1 MMKELL
7 LSIQNCFFSFTKENI
22 FEDISLNVHTSDKIA
37 LVGKNGV
44 GKTTI
49 MEIISQSR
57 ILDKGETYYKPLIN
71 IGYLKQKSNVRFDG
85 KVKDFLLNIE
95 KKNHLNF
102 SQKMNE
108 FCKELKVDSDL
119 IFNNLSGGLKRKVF
133 LIYELLKQPDLLLLD
148 EPTNHLDID
157 SIFWLE
163 EYLCS
168 FFKGA
173 FIIVSHDREFL
184 KKTTKKVFWIDR
196 KKIKIS
202 PKGFYN
208 FEEWALEEI
217 EHEKKIIK
225 NKNNLLKQ
233 ELMWLS
239 KGIKARRKRNIRRKE
254 NIIKLENDLKLKKS
268 EFIKSVSTVKFA
280 QSEQSELGPNVL
292 ANFFNV
298 TKYYYSNERKINL
311 FLNFNYKLHK
321 GEKIGILGKN
331 GAGKT
336 SFFKLLINQIKP
348 DSGNVKIRK
357 SIEYSYFDQLG
368 DQFNDKKSIKENM
381 IPGGGDYIDVN
392 GKKIHICGYLK
403 NFLFDPSS
411 VNDLVSTISGGQ
423 RNRLLLAKVLANPK
437 NLMILDE
444 PTNDLDMDTLDI
456 LSDFINEYNGTVL
469 IASHDRDFLDKT
481 TNKIFFFHG
490 KAEIEISNDSCS
502 EFLNKIYKKK
512 VVNSQLKKNSK
523 KKPISNQKKL
533 NKILVRIEK
542 IEQQIDQLNMTL
554 QSDSELYTKNRNKFD
569 NIILNIEELNLE
581 LKDLE
586 KQWALIDESKN

>member
-1 MMKELL
+1 MKELL

-22 FEDISLNVHTSDKIA
+22 FEDISLNVHSSDKIA

-57 ILDKGETYYKPLIN
+57 ILDKGETYYKPLIS
-71 IGYLKQKSNVRFDG
+71 IGYLKQKSNLKFDG
-85 KVKDFLLNIE
+85 KVKDFLLSIE
-95 KKNHLNF
+95 KKNYLNF
-102 SQKMNE
+102 SQKINE
-108 FCKELKVDSDL
+108 FCTELKVDSNL
-119 IFNNLSGGLKRKVF
+119 SFNNLSGGLKRKVF

-148 EPTNHLDID
+148 EPTNHLDVD

-184 KKTTKKVFWIDR
+184 NKTTKKVFWIDR

-208 FEEWALEEI
+208 FDEWALEEI
-217 EHEKKIIK
+217 EHEKKILK

-233 ELMWLS
+233 ELTWLS

-254 NIIKLENDLKLKKS
+254 NIIKLEKDLKLKKS
-268 EFIKSVSTVKFA
+268 DFIKSIARVKFA
-280 QSEQSELGPNVL
+280 QNEQSDLGPNIL

-298 TKYYYSNERKINL
+298 TKYYYNNERKINL

-331 GAGKT
+331 GSGKT

-348 DSGNVKIRK
+348 DSGNVKLRK

-456 LSDFINEYNGTVL
+456 LSDFINEYQGTVL

-490 KAEIEISNDSCS
+490 NGEIEISNDSCS
-502 EFLNKIYKKK
+502 DLLDKIYKKK
-512 VVNSQLKKNSK
+512 VINSRLIKVSK

-542 IEQQIDQLNMTL
+542 IEQQITQLNMTL
-554 QSDSELYTKNRNKFD
+554 QLDSELYSKDRNKFD
-569 NIILNIEELNLE
+569 NIVLNIEDLNFELKNLE
-581 LKDLE
+581 E
-586 KQWALIDESKN
+586 QWALIDESKN

>member
-1 MMKELL
+1 MKELL

-71 IGYLKQKSNVRFDG
+71 IGYLKQKNNVKFDG

-95 KKNHLNF
+95 KKTHLNF
-102 SQKMNE
+102 SQKINE
-108 FCKELKVDSDL
+108 FCTELKVDSNL
-119 IFNNLSGGLKRKVF
+119 SFNNLSGGLKRKVF

-148 EPTNHLDID
+148 EPTNHLDVD

-184 KKTTKKVFWIDR
+184 NKTTKKVFWIDR

-208 FEEWALEEI
+208 FDEWALEEI

-233 ELMWLS
+233 ELTWLS

-254 NIIKLENDLKLKKS
+254 NIIKLEKDLKLKKS
-268 EFIKSVSTVKFA
+268 DFIKSIARVKFA
-280 QSEQSELGPNVL
+280 QNEQSDFGPNIL

-298 TKYYYSNERKINL
+298 TKYYYNNERKINL

-331 GAGKT
+331 GSGKT

-348 DSGNVKIRK
+348 DSGNVKLRK

-456 LSDFINEYNGTVL
+456 LSDFINEYQGTVL

-481 TNKIFFFHG
+481 TSKIFFFHG
-490 KAEIEISNDSCS
+490 NGEIEISNDSCS
-502 EFLNKIYKKK
+502 DLLDKIYKKK
-512 VVNSQLKKNSK
+512 VINSSLTKISK

-542 IEQQIDQLNMTL
+542 IEQQIIQLNMTL
-554 QSDSELYTKNRNKFD
+554 QLDSELYSKDRNKFD
-569 NIILNIEELNLE
+569 NIVLNIEDLNLE
-581 LKDLE
+581 LKNLE
-586 KQWALIDESKN
+586 EQWSLIDESKN